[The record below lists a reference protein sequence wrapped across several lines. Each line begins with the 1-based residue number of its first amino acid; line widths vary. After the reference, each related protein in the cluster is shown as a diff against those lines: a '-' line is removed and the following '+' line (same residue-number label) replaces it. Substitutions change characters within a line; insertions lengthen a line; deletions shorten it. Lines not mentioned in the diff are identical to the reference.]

1 MNPSRL
7 PFIFQ
12 RSQLDRMDN
21 VNFTKKYSQNL
32 RLKTTHC
39 IFPRSFWWGENLGR
53 AERERERRQRRGT
66 VQQIKT
72 AELCIN
78 RRNVRVIYKRASK
91 KHLYLSMCSTFRSIT
106 SFNKSTFHS
115 LPSISSC
122 LPWLIPYVLV
132 ISIHEMHVLEL
143 QKSHNL
149 INI

>member
-12 RSQLDRMDN
+12 RSRLDRMDN

-39 IFPRSFWWGENLGR
+39 VFPRSFRGGENLGR
-53 AERERERRQRRGT
+53 AERERERERRQRRGT
-66 VQQIKT
+66 NQQIKT

-91 KHLYLSMCSTFRSIT
+91 KHLYLGMCSTFRSIT

-122 LPWLIPYVLV
+122 LP
-132 ISIHEMHVLEL
+132 
-143 QKSHNL
+143 
-149 INI
+149 